1 MVYEHH
7 NYQAEDIVIQLHDAA
22 RSVEK
27 QVGKGQLSKD
37 IRRCADRLNELIKSK
52 GNKND

>member
-22 RSVEK
+22 RVVEK
-27 QVGKGQLSKD
+27 EVGKGKLSKD
-37 IRRCADRLNELIKSK
+37 IRKCADQLNELLK
-52 GNKND
+52 GRKNG